1 MCING
6 FFIYVKKKVG
16 EKMIISTTPTLEGKT
31 IKEYRGVVFGEVI
44 SGIHFMKD
52 FTANFTDMLGGR
64 AEEYEE
70 ELVNARADAINE
82 MIERAKKIGANAL
95 VGVKTDVEIAS
106 GDERRTISMLM
117 ITVSGTAVV
126 VE

>member
-1 MCING
+1 
-6 FFIYVKKKVG
+6 
-16 EKMIISTTPTLEGKT
+16 MIISTTPSLEGKI

-52 FTANFTDMLGGR
+52 FTSRFTDMLGGR

-95 VGVKTDVEIAS
+95 VGVKIDIEIAG
-106 GDERRTISMLM
+106 GDESKAISMLVV
-117 ITVSGTAVV
+117 TASGTAVV

>member
-1 MCING
+1 
-6 FFIYVKKKVG
+6 
-16 EKMIISTTPTLEGKT
+16 MIISTTSSLDGKI
-31 IKEYRGVVFGEVI
+31 IKEYRGIVFGELI

-52 FTANFTDMLGGR
+52 FTANITNFIGGR

-95 VGVKTDVEIAS
+95 IGVKVDVEAIAS
-106 GDERRTISMLM
+106 GDHGTMLM
-117 ITVSGTAVV
+117 VTATGTAVV